1 VHTQGDHHHSIRS
14 VEELEKFLIAKGMS
28 WDEAQLPK
36 KEVFSENF
44 PVRIPYYY
52 ADLINWKNP
61 KDPLRL
67 MVIPDE
73 REKHPKDYELGDPIG
88 DHAREA
94 VPGLIHRYPDRCLL
108 LLTSYCL
115 VHCRFCFRRE
125 VVGKVRPV
133 QFGRIAKY
141 LETQPHV
148 EEIIF
153 SGGDPF
159 TFPVGFLQ
167 TLTTQLSHLDHV
179 QTWRFHTR
187 VPAIDPESVTDQW
200 IEQLAQL
207 GKKFGKKVVIV
218 THINHP
224 SEVTPQ
230 FEVLVRKLLSAECL
244 VLSQTVML
252 KGANTDRE
260 TLMKLFRSLVHTGVK
275 PYYLHHLDQVYG
287 SHHFRIS
294 IEEGKKLFSS
304 LRGQLSSICLP
315 EYVLDLPGGK
325 GKVPVMWFKEAK
337 PKHYTITTFE
347 GEEVLYI
354 DHAGD

>member
-1 VHTQGDHHHSIRS
+1 MQTQDDHHHSIRS
-14 VEELEKFLIAKGMS
+14 IEELEQFLTAIKVSWTDAK
-28 WDEAQLPK
+28 LPN
-36 KEVFSENF
+36 KEVFADNF

-52 ADLINWKNP
+52 AGLIDWKNP
-61 KDPLRL
+61 NDPLRV

-73 REKHPKDYELGDPIG
+73 REKHPKEYELGDPIG

-133 QFGRIAKY
+133 QFERIAKY
-141 LETQPHV
+141 LATQPNV
-148 EEIIF
+148 QEIIF

-159 TFPVGFLQ
+159 TFPIGFLQ
-167 TLTTQLSHLDHV
+167 TLTAQLSHLDHI
-179 QTWRFHTR
+179 QTLRFHTR
-187 VPAIDPESVTDQW
+187 IPAIDPESVTDQW
-200 IEQLAQL
+200 IDQLAQL
-207 GKKFGKKVVIV
+207 GVTFNKKVVIV

-224 SEVTPQ
+224 NEVTPQ
-230 FEVLVRKLLSAECL
+230 FKTLVKKLLAAGCL
-244 VLSQTVML
+244 ILSQTVML
-252 KGANTDRE
+252 KGINTDRE
-260 TLMKLFRSLVHTGVK
+260 TLMKLFRSLVHAGVK

-294 IEEGKKLFSS
+294 IEEGKTLFSS
-304 LRGQLSSICLP
+304 LRGHLSSICLP

-325 GKVPVMWFKEAK
+325 GKVPVMWLKETQ
-337 PKHYTITTFE
+337 PKHYNITTFE
-347 GEEVLYI
+347 GEEILYV
-354 DHAGD
+354 DHAND